1 MQDLQ
6 CGAICETEEEMSA
19 IQPSIVARL
28 KPELVPEV
36 TQREYL
42 PYGEY
47 RPALIRKWQPMEYK
61 DQILDLLPDEDAH
74 PYQTSEL
81 GSVFAH
87 IVCVRTEGK
96 QKSIRV
102 QFHHKIEA

>member
-1 MQDLQ
+1 
-6 CGAICETEEEMSA
+6 MSA

-28 KPELVPEV
+28 KPELVPERV
-36 TQREYL
+36 EL
-42 PYGEY
+42 AYGWQGEGI
-47 RPALIRKWQPMEYK
+47 AGKKWQPMEYK